1 MKQTDHF
8 KAAIKAYLDKRAES
22 DELFAVSYAKENK
35 NLDECCNFI
44 LNEVQKSG
52 CNGFADEEIFGMA
65 VHYYDEDDIKNV
77 KAVNCKVVVNHT
89 VELTEE
95 EMKQAK
101 ADAIQ
106 KAQDEAYAKLTATKK
121 VAPKKE
127 VPEVQQASLF

>member
-1 MKQTDHF
+1 MKTTDHF
-8 KAAIKAYLDKRAES
+8 KATIKAYLDKRAES
-22 DELFAVSYAKENK
+22 DELFAVAYAKENK

-95 EMKQAK
+95 EIKQAK

-106 KAQDEAYAKLTATKK
+106 KAQDEAYAKLTSKK

-127 VPEVQQASLF
+127 VPELQQAILF